1 MTASQIAASM
11 DHSTAVHG
19 CLITAGG

>member
-1 MTASQIAASM
+1 MAASQVAASM